1 MGHFGY
7 AETSPSSPQNGREAV
22 DRDDHG
28 NAQNKV
34 DGEVERHG
42 AHRVQRAAHTQTV
55 ASGTTANDTHPFTK
69 SCLTY
74 YQRRWSDH
82 VNLEVEVA
90 LSLNLRS
97 QDE

>member
-1 MGHFGY
+1 MV
-7 AETSPSSPQNGREAV
+7 RESIVAS
-22 DRDDHG
+22 R
-28 NAQNKV
+28 AQ
-34 DGEVERHG
+34 
-42 AHRVQRAAHTQTV
+42 RVAHTA

-69 SCLTY
+69 SCLAY

-82 VNLEVEVA
+82 ANLEVEVA

>member
-1 MGHFGY
+1 MPKHPLRLPLTGPG
-7 AETSPSSPQNGREAV
+7 AV
-22 DRDDHG
+22 DRKDHG
-28 NAQNKV
+28 RAQEEN
-34 DGEVERHG
+34 DGEVEVVVAYIGCSAGLTLDECRQRYHRQRHSSLHQVVL
-42 AHRVQRAAHTQTV
+42 A
-55 ASGTTANDTHPFTK
+55 
-69 SCLTY
+69 Y